1 MYPMGIPVSIY
12 VLLRYLG
19 VPAMAKRK
27 EAEAVFRAMLDLYV
41 HARHD
46 TMGAKI
52 ARYVGGE
59 HNSKISSGI
68 IEERTANLYRDVSQ
82 NETVQVN
89 SARLVAWFESVCVSV
104 QCVWTVLH
112 CVIYYIAIAVNCL
125 TPH

>member
-27 EAEAVFRAMLDLYV
+27 EAESIFRQMLDIYV

-68 IEERTANLYRDVSQ
+68 IEERTANLYREVSQ
-82 NETVQVN
+82 NETIQVN
-89 SARLVAWFESVCVSV
+89 SARFVAWFESVCVSI
-104 QCVWTVLH
+104 QCV
-112 CVIYYIAIAVNCL
+112 
-125 TPH
+125 